1 MPWNSVAIAAEAVRA
16 ITGLVCAGGDE
27 GVVEIHVASLVTE
40 GMRAGKG
47 ARALKGTWATIG
59 RSRAPGPV
67 REMDLPRENAK
78 PARAMHGPAAMDQLS
93 GLLSAPAL
101 KACECHLA
109 ISRVPLM
116 RFRSVV
122 WHRAARGEAGSTSSC
137 GGVATVCTSSGP
149 QPAFSVVFG
158 RWCAVIAWSFR
169 AARWMSQVARD
180 TVF

>member
-67 REMDLPRENAK
+67 REMDLPREN
-78 PARAMHGPAAMDQLS
+78 ARAMHGPAAMDQLS

-169 AARWMSQVARD
+169 AARWMSQVARE